1 MPNDYLTT
9 VEVAD
14 YLRLKER
21 KVYDLVRQGHIPCSR
36 ATGKLLFPRQHI
48 DMWVLSHLEGD
59 QAQRQASFHRA
70 AFPAARSSSASA
82 AGRAQ
87 PHAGHRPGVP
97 TASSAGSYAVS
108 AIWLTS

>member
-9 VEVAD
+9 AEVAD

-48 DMWVLSHLEGD
+48 DMWVLSHLKATRRSGS
-59 QAQRQASFHRA
+59 RLRRYWRA
-70 AFPAARSSSASA
+70 AKTRCWSGLCERAGVTWPRCVKAVATACAAC
-82 AGRAQ
+82 
-87 PHAGHRPGVP
+87 
-97 TASSAGSYAVS
+97 
-108 AIWLTS
+108 

>member
-9 VEVAD
+9 AEVAD

-59 QAQRQASFHRA
+59 QAQRQPPQPR
-70 AFPAARSSSASA
+70 PAA
-82 AGRAQ
+82 
-87 PHAGHRPGVP
+87 GVGC
-97 TASSAGSYAVS
+97 ARERE
-108 AIWLTS
+108 

>member
-9 VEVAD
+9 AEVAD

-59 QAQRQASFHRA
+59 QAQRQPGTRVPPFMQKVQQRTMELMQQI
-70 AFPAARSSSASA
+70 SATKTMKA
-82 AGRAQ
+82 N
-87 PHAGHRPGVP
+87 
-97 TASSAGSYAVS
+97 
-108 AIWLTS
+108 L